1 MRSLSILLLTLLL
14 SANCFAQSNNEAI
27 LKRLNEKFLNALV
40 NSDTAAL
47 SSVLA
52 SDFMLVNPGGIK
64 RNKADNLATLLI
76 PNQKV
81 LSINI
86 DSADIRMITGDV
98 GIVSAWTT
106 FVIEAGGKKT
116 TGKNCYQDIY
126 AKRNNEWKAVSAHVT
141 MLSE

>member
-1 MRSLSILLLTLLL
+1 MRSLSILLLTLTF
-14 SANCFAQSNNEAI
+14 SANCFAQTNNEAI
-27 LKRLNEKFLNALV
+27 LKGLNEKFLNALV
-40 NSDTAAL
+40 NSDTTAL
-47 SSVLA
+47 SNVLA
-52 SDFMLVNPGGIK
+52 SDFILVNPGGIK

-86 DSADIRMITGDV
+86 DSVEVRMITGDV

-126 AKRNNEWKAVSAHVT
+126 ARRNNKWKAVSAHVT

>member
-14 SANCFAQSNNEAI
+14 SAKCFAQTNNEAI
-27 LKRLNEKFLNALV
+27 LKGLNEKFLNALV

-86 DSADIRMITGDV
+86 DSADIRMITSDV

-106 FVIEAGGKKT
+106 CVIEAGGKKT